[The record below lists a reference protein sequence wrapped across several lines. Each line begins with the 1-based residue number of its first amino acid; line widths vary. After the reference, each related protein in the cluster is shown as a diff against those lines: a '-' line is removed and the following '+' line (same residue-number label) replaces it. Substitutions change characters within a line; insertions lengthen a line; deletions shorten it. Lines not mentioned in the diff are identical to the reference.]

1 MQHTCCLHCCHR
13 LWELHSELLT
23 ELCHEHLPIAVAY
36 TVHLLA
42 AVAALVES
50 DLCNGLQTNQI
61 TTAYDVLARLS
72 ALQRRCVYYTFTA
85 VWSIYTFANLYIY
98 VVYLCYVTASS
109 SCEGLKGPYT
119 VTQSISRKMPA
130 SRYYN

>member
-1 MQHTCCLHCCHR
+1 MYQNTYLLRCRHR

-50 DLCNGLQTNQI
+50 DLCNGLNTIQTA
-61 TTAYDVLARLS
+61 TARDVLTRLS
-72 ALQRRCVYYTFTA
+72 ALQCRCVRA
-85 VWSIYTFANLYIY
+85 ILYSKLY
-98 VVYLCYVTASS
+98 VYV
-109 SCEGLKGPYT
+109 CIPH
-119 VTQSISRKMPA
+119 
-130 SRYYN
+130 